1 VVFITDNINTSSNT
15 AVLEGTEEAPRTRSK
30 SRESAEAQSMTS
42 NPERE
47 AKFAELESL
56 AVWLRAKCRYKNW
69 KEGDELFSRVLE
81 KAMRR
86 IDSYT
91 DQGYGMKGWLGQ
103 IVESTA
109 IDLFNETIKEANKR
123 VNNVQKFGGDED
135 DEFDI
140 IENLNDGNLVAGSA
154 EDMYFNGASQNE
166 VAEGLDEIDQD
177 FAEPLKL
184 NLKGYSYKEIAEIL
198 DINPNTV
205 GTRIH
210 RAKRDLKEWLIE
222 RGYKFEDEEK

>member
-1 VVFITDNINTSSNT
+1 M
-15 AVLEGTEEAPRTRSK
+15 VLEGTETAPKSARSK
-30 SRESAEAQSMTS
+30 SRESAETQSMTS
-42 NPERE
+42 NPERD

-86 IDSYT
+86 IDKYT
-91 DQGYGMKGWLGQ
+91 DLGYGMKGWLGQ
-103 IVESTA
+103 IVETTA
-109 IDLFNETIKEANKR
+109 IDLFNETIKEQNQQ
-123 VNNVQKFGGDED
+123 VNNVQKFGDE

-140 IENLNDGNLVAGSA
+140 IENLNDGNLTVKSA
-154 EDMYFNGASQNE
+154 EDEFFGGSSQNE
-166 VAEGLDEIDQD
+166 VAEGLNEIDQD

-184 NLKGYSYKEIAEIL
+184 NLQGYSYKEIAEIL
-198 DINPNTV
+198 GMNASTV

-210 RAKRDLKEWLIE
+210 RAKRDLRDWLIE